1 MGGGLGKSG
10 GDAISPFAARECAR
24 SVRVESRRSRR
35 WLRAGAKVGA
45 WHLKAGCL
53 LALTVLFSG
62 GEVSAA
68 PPLSEQR
75 CMICHGK
82 HGFKKV
88 DESGAVRMLWVDL
101 AVLKGSVHRAKACTD
116 CHHDVVEI
124 PHKERPARVYCRR
137 CHYKDNPA
145 GAPSSDAYL
154 EYERSVHGRALAG
167 GNPRAPVCQSC
178 HGNHDILHTRN
189 PNSRVAHG
197 RVAATCGRC
206 HLEEYSQYKSSVHG
220 RAVYERGVKDAPD
233 CTGCH
238 GEHSIMA
245 VSDPASLVGALNV
258 ARTCAGCH
266 GDQAIMARYG
276 IEAEQVETFEESFH
290 GIAVRFGLK
299 RAANCAS
306 CHGTHDIRPPDDPAS
321 SVNPANIPR
330 TCGKCHPGANPN
342 YARGKIHVNPKARE
356 AGIVYWVASFF
367 KYLTL
372 VTIAALILHILLD
385 LWRRFKDRGAP
396 A

>member
-1 MGGGLGKSG
+1 MDSRLGKSCMG
-10 GDAISPFAARECAR
+10 AISPFPEQEGATPVLVEGRCSAWWPR
-24 SVRVESRRSRR
+24 SPT
-35 WLRAGAKVGA
+35 KPGA
-45 WHLKAGCL
+45 WHLKVACL
-53 LALTVLFSG
+53 LAGAALFLG
-62 GEVSAA
+62 GESSAA

-88 DESGAVRMLWVDL
+88 DESGAVRLLWVDL
-101 AVLKGSVHRAKACTD
+101 ALLKSSVHRNKTCTD

-154 EYERSVHGRALAG
+154 EYERSVHGRALAAG
-167 GNPRAPVCQSC
+167 ETKAPVCQSC

-189 PNSRVAHG
+189 PKSRVARG
-197 RVAATCGRC
+197 QVAATCGRC
-206 HLEEYSQYKSSVHG
+206 HLEEYSQYRNSVHG
-220 RAVYERGVKDAPD
+220 RAVYELGVRDAPD

-245 VSDPASLVGALNV
+245 VSDPGSRVGALNV
-258 ARTCAGCH
+258 ARTCASCH
-266 GDQAIMARYG
+266 GDEAIMARYG
-276 IEAEQVETFEESFH
+276 IEADQVETFEESFH
-290 GIAVRFGLK
+290 GIGVRFGSK
-299 RAANCAS
+299 RVANCAS
-306 CHGTHDIRPPDDPAS
+306 CHGTHDIRPSDDPGS

-342 YARGKIHVNPKARE
+342 YARGKIHINPKIRE
-356 AGIVYWVASFF
+356 AGIVYWVATFF

-372 VTIAALILHILLD
+372 VTIAALIMHILLD